1 MFFYGIPASAA
12 SSPQFIW
19 HARATPATEAV
30 RGGILIVAPTVIPAT
45 RYARLFLNSLQIAGW
60 LARLYILILVLR
72 PFISRD
78 RLEAPREDVNK
89 IFRRSGDHAV
99 SAFAIQR
106 DKHHLLVADRQGLV
120 A

>member
-30 RGGILIVAPTVIPAT
+30 RGGILIVAPGVVPAT

-60 LARLYILILVLR
+60 MARLYILILILR
-72 PFISRD
+72 PFISRN
-78 RLEAPREDVNK
+78 RLEAPKEDIERIYRAYGK
-89 IFRRSGDHAV
+89 ESV
-99 SAFAIQR
+99 SAFAIQS
-106 DKHHLLVADRQGLV
+106 DKHHL
-120 A
+120 